1 MTKFRDQPDNLDA
14 FMGLGHEGIVRLV
27 LYLLIE
33 EGLGRQ
39 LAAFRF
45 QQLPTQPVESH
56 KELIV
61 RRNDVVPVGNRAG

>member
-1 MTKFRDQPDNLDA
+1 MTTFQDQPDNLDA

-39 LAAFRF
+39 LAAFRS

-56 KELIV
+56 EKFIV
-61 RRNDVVPVGNRAG
+61 GRDNIVPVCNRAG